1 MIARR
6 RRILIAAACTLG
18 VVAGAGAY
26 ALSYEKPCA
35 PPQPPAHGGMLM
47 KAVVYRCYGGADV
60 LEIAEVERPTPRE
73 NEVLVRVR
81 AVSINPAD
89 WHAMTGTPYFIRIP
103 NGIGAPPY
111 TRFGRDYAGVVV
123 AAGAAVT
130 RLNVGDEV
138 FGVRLG
144 AMAEYLTADVNRAIV
159 PKPANITFEQAAA
172 IPVAAI
178 TALQALRDYG
188 RVAAGDRVLINGASG
203 GVGTFAVQIAKA
215 FGAEVTAVCS
225 TRNVELVR
233 SLGADHVVDYTKES
247 FLERAERYDIVLDNV
262 GNHSPLAVRRVLE
275 PDGTLVV
282 ISGPKSDPWIGPIVR
297 FAEVALYAPF
307 VSQELTSLFATVNRA
322 DLELLADMVRA
333 GKVTPAIDRQY
344 PLDDVVAAVDYLGK
358 GHARA
363 KVVVAMK

>member
-1 MIARR
+1 MRSRR
-6 RRILIAAACTLG
+6 RRILIVAACALA

-26 ALSYEKPCA
+26 ALSYDKPCGA
-35 PPQPPAHGGMLM
+35 PQPTHAAVRM

-60 LEIAEVERPTPRE
+60 LEIAEIERPTPRE
-73 NEVLVRVR
+73 NEVLVKVR
-81 AVSINPAD
+81 AVSINPVD
-89 WHAMTGTPYFIRIP
+89 WHAMTGTPYFLRVP
-103 NGIGAPPY
+103 AGIGAPASS
-111 TRFGRDYAGVVV
+111 RFGRDFAGVVV
-123 AAGAAVT
+123 AAGTGVT
-130 RLNVGDEV
+130 RFKVGDEV
-138 FGVRLG
+138 FGVRVG

-159 PKPANITFEQAAA
+159 PKPANITFAQAAA

-178 TALQALRDYG
+178 TALQGLRDHG

-215 FGAEVTAVCS
+215 LGAEVTAVCS

-247 FLERAERYDIVLDNV
+247 FLERAERYDLVLDNV
-262 GNHSPLAVRRVLE
+262 GNYSPLTVRRVLE

-282 ISGPKSDPWIGPIVR
+282 VSGPKSDPWIGPILR

-307 VSQELTSLFATVNRA
+307 VSQELTSIFATVNRA
-322 DLELLADMVRA
+322 DLELLAEMVRA
-333 GKVTPAIDRQY
+333 GKIAPAIDRQY
-344 PLDDVVAAVDYLGK
+344 PLDDVVAAVDYLGA

-363 KVVVAMK
+363 KVVVALD